1 VKQSVRDVSH
11 DDVAEGL
18 EQAAILLVRHIYD
31 RAALSASMALGTLHR
46 EGPVRVTALA
56 AASGIGQ
63 PSMTEL
69 VNRLQRV
76 GLVTRVEDPRDGRAA
91 LITITNAGR
100 ALLDDRRRERRQR
113 LAELLAALTPQDE
126 ATLTLAM
133 HVALPVIQEL
143 IHNAQQS
150 RTQTDDNPRQTT
162 TPRSTSPRYKPGTA
176 DSTNAHTDRTEVAE
190 GTVLGYWSSVM
201 GQQIADHATATAL
214 NDGVL
219 SVVAESTAWATQL
232 QMIQAELL
240 AKIAAAVGN
249 GVVTSLKISSFEPGP
264 PSITPAINNS

>member
-1 VKQSVRDVSH
+1 VTLSYRGISQE
-11 DDVAEGL
+11 DVAVGL
-18 EQAAILLVRHIYD
+18 EQAAILLVRHLPD

-56 AASGIGQ
+56 AAGGVGQ

-76 GLVTRVEDPRDGRAA
+76 GLVTRVDDPEDGRAA

-100 ALLDDRRRERRQR
+100 ALLDDQRRERRQR
-113 LAELLAALTPQDE
+113 VAELLAGLTPRDE
-126 ATLTLAM
+126 STLTLAM
-133 HVALPVIQEL
+133 HVARPIIQEL

-150 RTQTDDNPRQTT
+150 RTQTDDNSRHT
-162 TPRSTSPRYKPGTA
+162 TPRSTSRGRNPGTA
-176 DSTNAHTDRTEVAE
+176 DCANAHADRTEVAE
-190 GTVLGYWSSVM
+190 DTVLGHWSSVM

-232 QMIQAELL
+232 RMIQAQLL

-249 GVVTSLKISSFEPGP
+249 GVVRSLNISSFEPG
-264 PSITPAINNS
+264 TRHQ